1 MPVAPL
7 PSIATRPAHQT
18 GRLAQGARGVVAWRT
33 ARVMLSVLP
42 ALMLSLAAGCA
53 RHAAPPESER
63 EMVYRAESTIAVKIV
78 NRSQLDAIIYVVHDG
93 TRDRLGAVTAA
104 SSTSFKLRVRS
115 LGAGG
120 EFSLLADPV
129 GSMRT
134 TSTEIL
140 RANQG
145 SIFTWTLETDFS
157 RGSVLV
163 QE

>member
-1 MPVAPL
+1 M
-7 PSIATRPAHQT
+7 
-18 GRLAQGARGVVAWRT
+18 
-33 ARVMLSVLP
+33 
-42 ALMLSLAAGCA
+42 
-53 RHAAPPESER
+53 
-63 EMVYRAESTIAVKIV
+63 KIV
-78 NRSQLDAIIYVVHDG
+78 NRSQLDAILYVVHDG

-104 SSTSFKLRVRS
+104 TSANFTLRVRS

-145 SIFTWTLETDFS
+145 SVFTWTLETDFS